1 MKVVLKP
8 GDVYSIDFN
17 VTLNI
22 HHDVEIDKDI
32 FVPEVQKYLK
42 AVVKILLGQEGDDN
56 D

>member
-22 HHDVEIDKDI
+22 HRDIAFDKESFI
-32 FVPEVQKYLK
+32 SNVQKHLDCYIR
-42 AVVKILLGQEGDDN
+42 VLLGHEGVDA
-56 D
+56 

>member
-22 HHDVEIDKDI
+22 HRDIEFDKKDFI
-32 FVPEVQKYLK
+32 SNVQKHLDCYIR
-42 AVVKILLGQEGDDN
+42 VLLGQEGVDA
-56 D
+56 